1 MLPAVKKHIKESS
14 LSENLQQLKELQKE
28 INSGLLT
35 SSIYRNELIF
45 LKQEISRKQKRKM
58 FII

>member
-1 MLPAVKKHIKESS
+1 MLPAIKKHIQESN

-28 INSGLLT
+28 INSGILT
-35 SSIYRNELIF
+35 VSIYRSELIF
-45 LKQEISRKQKRKM
+45 LKKEISRKQKKRM